1 MEINVIDKFEEEYFF
16 LSNYFECPVY
26 YMGHKFRSSEAAY
39 QAQKCPSRTEEFL
52 EISADEAKKLGKT
65 VELRADWDDVKDNIM
80 YFIVRNKFIP
90 NDDLMEKLIAT
101 GNAELIEGNWWK
113 DTYWGVC
120 DGIGENKLGKILMQ
134 IRKECMDLYI
144 PKE

>member
-1 MEINVIDKFEEEYFF
+1 
-16 LSNYFECPVY
+16 
-26 YMGHKFRSSEAAY
+26 
-39 QAQKCPSRTEEFL
+39 
-52 EISADEAKKLGKT
+52 
-65 VELRADWDDVKDNIM
+65 M

-134 IRKECMDLYI
+134 IRKECIDLYI